1 MKNLSFTKMHGLG
14 NDFVV
19 INALQSPIELT
30 KEQFRFIADRRLGVG
45 CDQILMIE
53 PSQTPGV
60 DIRYRIFNANGEEV
74 EQCGNGVRCVGDY
87 LNRRA
92 LVEGDSI
99 KVETMNGL
107 VTIHLESDQ
116 LIRVDMGI
124 PVFEPSLIPMASTER
139 KTQYLL
145 RFDSGDVEIM
155 AVSIG
160 NPHAVLLVDEVLQ
173 APVSSLG
180 PAIQQHALFPE
191 SANVGFME
199 IVDESYVKLRVY
211 ERGVG
216 ETLACGTG
224 ACGAVAVGRIAGRLA
239 NEVEV
244 ELNGGNLKIT
254 WAGEGE
260 AIWMTGPATTVYEG
274 QIEI

>member
-1 MKNLSFTKMHGLG
+1 MHGLG

>member
-1 MKNLSFTKMHGLG
+1 MHGLG

-60 DIRYRIFNANGEEV
+60 DIRYRIFNADGGEV

-124 PVFEPSLIPMASTER
+124 PVFEPSLIPLASTER

-145 RFDSGDVEIM
+145 RLDSGDVEIM

-199 IVDESYVKLRVY
+199 IVDESHVKLRVY

-274 QIEI
+274 KIEI